1 MPFSILEF
9 EREEVEMAVDKK
21 GRKLPKGIRQRGQG
35 YEGRLMYEHQPYIVH
50 GRTIGETQKALT
62 DLKYRLEHGMYINN
76 ARLTFDEWFNTW
88 MEDYKKNQVKIGTYL
103 NYRKYYAGMI
113 KGEIGQKQVN
123 SIRGDDIQRI
133 YNTWVKKEYAISTIK
148 IASAVLNG
156 CFKQAEKNGLIERN
170 PVKFA
175 TLPRKGKKR
184 KKIKVLTKD
193 QQMLFME
200 YARQSYLYNLFEVMI
215 RTGMRSGEVRGL
227 IYGLDIDKKKR
238 VIHIQRTLKYESR
251 IGFFTDTPKT
261 KSSEREIPLTKE
273 VEQYLDTQQKLRW
286 GNVIRMDR
294 FLFCNYNGDPLS
306 RECLQ
311 GEIDRIVN
319 QIRKDGYEFPR
330 ITSHVF
336 RHTFATRAIEAG
348 MQPQVL
354 KAILGHSSLAMTMDL
369 YSHVLPD
376 LKAEEMEKIAKA
388 F

>member
-1 MPFSILEF
+1 
-9 EREEVEMAVDKK
+9 MAVDKK

-133 YNTWVKKEYAISTIK
+133 YNIWVKKEYAISTIK

-170 PVKFA
+170 PVKLA

-238 VIHIQRTLKYESR
+238 VIHIQRTLKYESG

-273 VEQYLDTQQKLRW
+273 VEQYLDAQQKLQW

-311 GEIDRIVN
+311 GEIDRIVD

>member
-1 MPFSILEF
+1 
-9 EREEVEMAVDKK
+9 MAVDKK

-133 YNTWVKKEYAISTIK
+133 YNIWVKKEYAISTIK

-170 PVKFA
+170 PVKLA
-175 TLPRKGKKR
+175 ILPRKGKKR

-319 QIRKDGYEFPR
+319 QIRKDGHEFPR
-330 ITSHVF
+330 VTSHVF